1 MSSDKK
7 LSDFPKVIINR
18 SKQSG
23 EKIVTQ
29 MGKVAPSAVVTL
41 YEIDLEDLLIDESMP
56 YLETTLAGEA
66 VFRFHNNLKL
76 TKQKIYWKGEEYHP
90 LPISVEGF
98 DSSTRSSTPTPRMSM
113 MSNEKE
119 DQQSMFKDFKTMV
132 RKLDDL
138 IGAKV
143 TRVRTFAKYLDLKNF
158 YDIQPGGGRVTLG
171 DDTLI
176 PEGFA
181 PDPLAEF
188 PREVFFINR
197 KSVESKNGLEFE
209 LGSFIDFEN
218 LKLPMRLVISRYCQ
232 FQYRG
237 EGCIYEYEQVG
248 QNMTN
253 DQLESAFGT
262 DSFSELK
269 FPCKA
274 PPLANENDELF
285 IDKLGTDY
293 RPQQAATAYD
303 PERAYSIGENIYI
316 TKNDIKY
323 YFIAKDAV
331 PAASTAQGGTLS
343 TIPPNNNYWLED
355 KCSKTIKGCKLRW
368 SDEYKRHGDVRIFGT
383 STDSM
388 IGTSTTCGVY
398 SMSNPCGGC
407 GTNTHAGCL
416 PFGGFPAVEKLH
428 GSE

>member
-7 LSDFPKVIINR
+7 LSDFSKVRIDKTKHSAKKII
-18 SKQSG
+18 S
-23 EKIVTQ
+23 E
-29 MGKVAPSAVVTL
+29 MGRVAPSSVVTL
-41 YEIDLEDLLIDESMP
+41 YEIDLEDLLIDENMP

-76 TKQKIYWKGEEYHP
+76 TKQKLYWKGEEYHP
-90 LPISVEGF
+90 LPVYVEGF
-98 DSSTRSSTPTPRMSM
+98 DSNTRGSAPTPRMSM
-113 MSNEKE
+113 VANEK
-119 DQQSMFKDFKTMV
+119 DDNQSMFRSFKLMV
-132 RKLDDL
+132 RQLDDL

-143 TRVRTFAKYLDLKNF
+143 TRVRTFAKYLDVKNF
-158 YDIQPGGGRVTLG
+158 YDIQQGGGRVTLG

-176 PEGFA
+176 PEGFT

-188 PREVFFINR
+188 PREIFFINR
-197 KSVESKNGLEFE
+197 KSVENKNGLEFE
-209 LGSFIDFEN
+209 LGSFIDFES
-218 LKLPMRLVISRYCQ
+218 LKLPTRLVISRYCQ

-237 EGCIYEYEQVG
+237 EGCIYEYQSNGDV
-248 QNMTN
+248 MTD
-253 DQLESAFGT
+253 DQLISAFGT
-262 DSFSELK
+262 DSTNELK

-274 PPLANENDELF
+274 PPIADENDELF
-285 IDKLGTDY
+285 TDELDVNY
-293 RPQQAATAYD
+293 NPQQQATAYD
-303 PERAYSIGENIYI
+303 PASSYTIGQNIYL

-323 YFIAKDAV
+323 YFIAKGTV
-331 PAASTAQGGTLS
+331 PAAEGGTLS

-368 SDEYKRHGDVRIFGT
+368 SDEYKKHTDIRVFGAA
-383 STDSM
+383 TDTM

-416 PFGGFPAVEKLH
+416 PFGGFPAVEKLA
-428 GSE
+428 GGA

>member
-1 MSSDKK
+1 MPSSDKK
-7 LSDFPKVIINR
+7 LSDFSKVRIDK
-18 SKQSG
+18 SKHSG
-23 EKIVTQ
+23 QKILSE
-29 MGKVAPSAVVTL
+29 MGRAAPSSVVTL

-76 TKQKIYWKGEEYHP
+76 TKQKLYWKGEEYHP
-90 LPISVEGF
+90 LPVYVEGF
-98 DSSTRSSTPTPRMSM
+98 DSNTRGSAPTPRMSM
-113 MSNEKE
+113 VADEKG
-119 DQQSMFKDFKTMV
+119 DQQSMFRAFKLMV
-132 RKLDDL
+132 RQLDDL

-143 TRVRTFAKYLDLKNF
+143 TRVRTFAKYLDVKNF
-158 YDIQPGGGRVTLG
+158 YDIQQGGGRVTLG

-188 PREVFFINR
+188 PREIFFINR

-209 LGSFIDFEN
+209 LGSFIDFES
-218 LKLPMRLVISRYCQ
+218 LKLPTRLVISRYCQ

-237 EGCIYEYEQVG
+237 EGCIYEYESHG
-248 QNMTN
+248 DTMTD
-253 DQLESAFGT
+253 DQLISAFGT
-262 DSFSELK
+262 DSTAQLK

-274 PPLANENDELF
+274 PPVANENDELF
-285 IDKLGTDY
+285 TDELGTDY
-293 RPQQAATAYD
+293 HPQQTATAYD
-303 PERAYSIGENIYI
+303 PSSTYTIGQNIYI

-323 YFIAKDAV
+323 YFIAKGDV
-331 PAASTAQGGTLS
+331 PAAEGGALS
-343 TIPPNNNYWLED
+343 TIPPNTNYWLED

-368 SDEYKRHGDVRIFGT
+368 SDEHKKHTDIRVFGT
-383 STDSM
+383 ATDTM
-388 IGTSTTCGVY
+388 IGGPTTCGVY

-416 PFGGFPAVEKLH
+416 PFGGFPAVEKLA
-428 GSE
+428 GGG